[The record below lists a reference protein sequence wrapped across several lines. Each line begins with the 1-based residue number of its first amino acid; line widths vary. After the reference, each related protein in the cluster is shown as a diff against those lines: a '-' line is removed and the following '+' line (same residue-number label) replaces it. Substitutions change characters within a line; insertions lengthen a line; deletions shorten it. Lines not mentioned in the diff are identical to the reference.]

1 MDNTKIVL
9 GIGAHPDDLDFMAS
23 GSMAKLTADGADVYY
38 LILTNGSKG
47 TANMAVTPKELTA
60 IRQREQR
67 RACKILG
74 IKEVFFLEYE
84 DGALE
89 VTMPLKRDIVKY
101 IRKLKPDTVFAM
113 DPSMLYDVEHT
124 FTNHPDHRAGGQAVM
139 DAVYPLARDHLS
151 FPEQCAAGLEPHE
164 VKTLL
169 LTNFAKQNYYVDIT
183 DTFDIK
189 LEALAAHASQVA
201 DLQAAHQW
209 VRSFAEEAGQL
220 AGVRYAEGFMR
231 LDVEA

>member
-124 FTNHPDHRAGGQAVM
+124 FINHPDHRAGGQAVM